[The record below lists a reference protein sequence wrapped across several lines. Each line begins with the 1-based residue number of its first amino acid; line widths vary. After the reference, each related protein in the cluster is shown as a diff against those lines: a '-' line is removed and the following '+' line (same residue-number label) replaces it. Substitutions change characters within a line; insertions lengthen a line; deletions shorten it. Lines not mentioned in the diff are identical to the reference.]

1 MSMQVI
7 LISGLSGS
15 GKSIA
20 VHVLEDAG
28 YYVVDNLPATL
39 LPQLIT
45 HLHSAGYQRVAVA
58 VDVRSGAS
66 IAALPSQVDL
76 LRRMVAD
83 LRFIFLEA
91 RDEAL
96 IARFSETRRRHPLAE
111 EGVTLDEAINR
122 EREALSHIGEL
133 GHRID
138 TSDLHPNTLRAWI
151 KDFIALEATAG
162 LTLLFQSFGFKYGIP
177 VDADLVF
184 DVRCL
189 PNPHYD
195 PALRPLTGRDQPVI
209 DFLERVPE
217 VGRMV
222 EDIRH
227 FLATWLPCY
236 IRDNRSYLTV
246 AIGCTG
252 GQHRSVY
259 FAEQLAASF
268 GGTVR
273 TLVRHRSAA
282 RRVADGPAPGGNG
295 SRPGTP
301 SPA

>member
-1 MSMQVI
+1 MQII
-7 LISGLSGS
+7 LVSGLSGS

-28 YYVVDNLPATL
+28 YFVVDNLPATL
-39 LPQLIT
+39 LPQLVIN
-45 HLHSAGYQRVAVA
+45 LSAAGYRRVAVA

-66 IAALPSQVDL
+66 IAALPSEVDR
-76 LRRMVAD
+76 LRRMVSD

-91 RDEAL
+91 RDDTL
-96 IARFSETRRRHPLAE
+96 IARFSETRRRHPL
-111 EGVTLDEAINR
+111 GDDGLTLAEAIHR
-122 EREALSHIGEL
+122 ERDALTQIAEL
-133 GHRID
+133 GHRVD
-138 TSDLHPNTLRAWI
+138 TSDLHPNTLRVWV
-151 KDFIALEATAG
+151 KDFIALDATAG

-195 PALRPLTGRDQPVI
+195 PALRPLTGRDQAVI
-209 DFLERVPE
+209 DFLEQVPE

-222 EDIRH
+222 EDIRR
-227 FLATWLPCY
+227 FIATWLPCY

-259 FAEQLAASF
+259 FAERLAASF
-268 GGTVR
+268 GGSVR

-282 RRVADGPAPGGNG
+282 RRAADGGLAPLTPPA
-295 SRPGTP
+295 
-301 SPA
+301 